1 MNLFLAVVAGLWY
14 WYAMCRVGYTLQH
27 IFCQPLVMAVPFGL
41 IMGDLST
48 ALIIGAG
55 IEMMYV
61 GLVSN
66 GGNIPADECLAGVVA
81 IPIALASGMDAQS
94 AIVLALPFGLL
105 GVLMDQ
111 IKRFINGYFANLADK
126 YAEQGNDKGI
136 ERCAILYPM
145 AAGLLLRFPPVF
157 ILIYFGTDLVQK
169 ILNVLPGWFTNGLS
183 VAGGVLPALG
193 FAITIF
199 VVGKSMLIPFFIL
212 GFFFIQYSQISPIGA
227 AIFGLCMTL
236 LILCFGGEKE
246 AA

>member
-1 MNLFLAVVAGLWY
+1 MNLILAIVAGLWY
-14 WYAMCRVGYTLQH
+14 WYALCRVGYTLQH
-27 IFCQPLVMAVPFGL
+27 ILCQPLVMAIPFGL
-41 IMGDLST
+41 IMGDLPT

-126 YAEQGNDKGI
+126 YAEEGNAKGI
-136 ERCAILYPM
+136 ERCAVMYPM
-145 AAGLLLRFPPVF
+145 IAGFILRFPPVF
-157 ILIYFGTDLVQK
+157 VLTFFGTDLVEK
-169 ILNVLPGWFTNGLS
+169 ILHALPQWFTNGLS

-199 VVGKSMLIPFFIL
+199 VIGKPMLIPFFII
-212 GFFFIQYSQISPIGA
+212 GFFFIQYFQISTIGA
-227 AIFGLCMTL
+227 AIFGVCMAM
-236 LILCFGGEKE
+236 LIIFFRREKE
-246 AA
+246 EA

>member
-1 MNLFLAVVAGLWY
+1 MNLLLAIVAGLWY

-41 IMGDLST
+41 IMGDLPT

-81 IPIALASGMDAQS
+81 IPIALASAMDAQS

-111 IKRFINGYFANLADK
+111 IKA
-126 YAEQGNDKGI
+126 
-136 ERCAILYPM
+136 LY
-145 AAGLLLRFPPVF
+145 
-157 ILIYFGTDLVQK
+157 
-169 ILNVLPGWFTNGLS
+169 
-183 VAGGVLPALG
+183 
-193 FAITIF
+193 
-199 VVGKSMLIPFFIL
+199 
-212 GFFFIQYSQISPIGA
+212 
-227 AIFGLCMTL
+227 
-236 LILCFGGEKE
+236 
-246 AA
+246 

>member
-1 MNLFLAVVAGLWY
+1 MNLLLAVVAGLWY

-41 IMGDLST
+41 I
-48 ALIIGAG
+48 IGAG

-61 GLVSN
+61 GLVTN

-136 ERCAILYPM
+136 ERCAVLYPM

-157 ILIYFGTDLVQK
+157 ILIYFGTDMVQK
-169 ILNVLPGWFTNGLS
+169 ILNVLPEWFTNGLS
-183 VAGGVLPALG
+183 VAFYLR
-193 FAITIF
+193 
-199 VVGKSMLIPFFIL
+199 
-212 GFFFIQYSQISPIGA
+212 
-227 AIFGLCMTL
+227 
-236 LILCFGGEKE
+236 
-246 AA
+246 

>member
-1 MNLFLAVVAGLWY
+1 MNLLLAVVAGLWY

-61 GLVSN
+61 GLVTN

-136 ERCAILYPM
+136 ERCTVPHGSRTVIAFS
-145 AAGLLLRFPPVF
+145 AGVHIDLFWNR
-157 ILIYFGTDLVQK
+157 YGTE
-169 ILNVLPGWFTNGLS
+169 NPECTS
-183 VAGGVLPALG
+183 R
-193 FAITIF
+193 
-199 VVGKSMLIPFFIL
+199 VVY
-212 GFFFIQYSQISPIGA
+212 QR
-227 AIFGLCMTL
+227 T
-236 LILCFGGEKE
+236 
-246 AA
+246 

>member
-1 MNLFLAVVAGLWY
+1 MNLLLAVVAGLWY

-61 GLVSN
+61 GLVTN

-81 IPIALASGMDAQS
+81 KS

-136 ERCAILYPM
+136 ERCAVLYPM

-157 ILIYFGTDLVQK
+157 ILIYFGTDMVQK
-169 ILNVLPGWFTNGLS
+169 ILNVLPEWFTNGLS

-212 GFFFIQYSQISPIGA
+212 GFFFIQYFQISTIGA
-227 AIFGLCMTL
+227 AIFGICMAL
-236 LILCFGGEKE
+236 LIIGFRREKE